1 MDIYGII
8 DSNGGHIDISRNLN
22 TTKAYATKHG
32 YKQISI
38 RYNCG
43 YVCEIIAEK
52 KNNKWTKL

>member
-8 DSNGGHIDISRNLN
+8 DSKGVHIDISRNLN
-22 TTKAYATKHG
+22 TAKAYATKHG

-43 YVCEIIAEK
+43 YVCQIIAEK
-52 KNNKWTKL
+52 TNNKWTKL